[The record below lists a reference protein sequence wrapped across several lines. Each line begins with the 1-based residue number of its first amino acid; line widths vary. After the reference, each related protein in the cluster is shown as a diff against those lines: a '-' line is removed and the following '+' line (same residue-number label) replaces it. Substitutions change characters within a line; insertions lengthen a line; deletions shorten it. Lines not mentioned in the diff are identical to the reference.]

1 MNRFLSSIGRA
12 ITNLRQ
18 NWLISSITIG
28 IISICLF
35 LVGGYL
41 LMTHN
46 LQGVFETWKTQVRVT
61 TYLRD
66 GFPEEDI
73 LAFQDRLSS
82 LPEVHSVTYT
92 SKNKALEEF
101 GIMLGDDR
109 FLIEGLDRNPL
120 PASLRITP
128 KDPYR
133 NLDGVKIILGA
144 IGDDPLVQD
153 IQYGQDWLDRLDR
166 LFYVLDFG
174 AVVLGLTLS
183 LAAVFIISNTIK
195 ITVMARRDELE
206 IMRLVGATES
216 FIRLPFLVEGMI
228 QGMAGAVLSLGLL
241 GGVHT
246 LIASRSDQ
254 PLLTM
259 LNIQSLVFL
268 PLSAIGA
275 IVFGGIVLGGLGSIA
290 SVGKHSR

>member
-1 MNRFLSSIGRA
+1 MNRLVSSISRA

-18 NWLISSITIG
+18 SWLISSITVG

-46 LQGVFETWKTQVRVT
+46 LQGVFETWKNQVLVT
-61 TYLRD
+61 IYLRD
-66 GFPEEDI
+66 GFPEDDI
-73 LAFQDRLSS
+73 LIFQDRLSS

-92 SKNKALEEF
+92 SKDKALEEF
-101 GIMLGDDR
+101 GVMLGDDR

-120 PASLRITP
+120 PASLQITP
-128 KDPYR
+128 KDPFR
-133 NLDGVKIILGA
+133 NLDGVNKILGA

-153 IQYGQDWLDRLDR
+153 IQYGQDWLDTLDR
-166 LFYVLDFG
+166 LFYLLDFG
-174 AVVLGLTLS
+174 ALVLGLTLS

-216 FIRLPFLVEGMI
+216 FIRLPFLVEGVI
-228 QGMAGAVLSLGLL
+228 QGMAGALISLGLL
-241 GGVHT
+241 GGVHA
-246 LIASRSDQ
+246 LLSSRSDQ
-254 PLLTM
+254 PILRM
-259 LNIQSLVFL
+259 LSIESLAFL
-268 PLSAIGA
+268 PLSAMAA
-275 IVFGGIVLGGLGSIA
+275 ILLGGMVLGGLGSLA

>member
-1 MNRFLSSIGRA
+1 MNRFLSSMGRA

-18 NWLISSITIG
+18 NWLISTITIG

-61 TYLRD
+61 IYLRD
-66 GFPEEDI
+66 GFPEEDV
-73 LAFQDRLSS
+73 LTLQDRLSS
-82 LPEVHSVTYT
+82 LSEVHSVTYT
-92 SKNKALEEF
+92 SKDKALEEF
-101 GIMLGDDR
+101 SAMLGEDR

-120 PASLRITP
+120 PSSLRITP
-128 KDPYR
+128 RDPYR

-166 LFYVLDFG
+166 LFKVLNLG
-174 AVVLGLTLS
+174 AIVLGLTLS

-206 IMRLVGATES
+206 IMRFVGATES
-216 FIRLPFLVEGMI
+216 FIRLPFLVEGVI
-228 QGMAGAVLSLGLL
+228 QGMAGAILSLVML
-241 GGVHT
+241 GGVHA
-246 LIASRSDQ
+246 LLASRSEQ
-254 PLLTM
+254 PILTM
-259 LNIQSLVFL
+259 LNIETLAFL
-268 PLSAIGA
+268 PFSAIGA
-275 IVFGGIVLGGLGSIA
+275 ILLGGMVLGGLGSLA

>member
-12 ITNLRQ
+12 ATNLRQ
-18 NWLISSITIG
+18 GWLTSSITIG

-61 TYLRD
+61 AYLRD

-73 LAFQDRLSS
+73 LTFQDRLSS
-82 LPEVHSVTYT
+82 LSEVHSVTYT
-92 SKNKALEEF
+92 SKSKALEEF
-101 GIMLGDDR
+101 GVMLGDDR
-109 FLIEGLDRNPL
+109 FLIESLDRNPL

-133 NLDGVKIILGA
+133 NSDGVKTILGA
-144 IGDDPLVQD
+144 IGDEPLVQD

-166 LFYVLDFG
+166 LFYILGFG

-206 IMRLVGATES
+206 IMRFVGATES
-216 FIRLPFLVEGMI
+216 FIRLPFLVEGVI

-241 GGVHT
+241 SGVHA
-246 LIASRSDQ
+246 LLASRSDQ
-254 PLLTM
+254 PILKM
-259 LNIQSLVFL
+259 LNIDSLAFL

-275 IVFGGIVLGGLGSIA
+275 ILLGGMVLGGLGSLA

>member
-12 ITNLRQ
+12 VTNLRQ

-61 TYLRD
+61 IYLRD

-73 LAFQDRLSS
+73 LILQDRLSS
-82 LPEVHSVTYT
+82 LSEVHSVTYT

-101 GIMLGDDR
+101 GVMLGGDR

-120 PASLRITP
+120 PASLQITP
-128 KDPYR
+128 GDPYR
-133 NLDGVKIILGA
+133 NLDGVNTILAA

-153 IQYGQDWLDRLDR
+153 IQYGQDWLDKLDR
-166 LFYVLDFG
+166 LFNVLYLG
-174 AVVLGLTLS
+174 AIILGLTLS

-206 IMRLVGATES
+206 IMRFVGATES
-216 FIRLPFLVEGMI
+216 FIRLPFLVEGVI

-241 GGVHT
+241 GSVHT
-246 LIASRSDQ
+246 LLASRSDQ
-254 PLLTM
+254 PLLRM
-259 LNIQSLVFL
+259 LNIESLAFL
-268 PLSAIGA
+268 PFSAIGA
-275 IVFGGIVLGGLGSIA
+275 ILLGGMVLGGLGSLA

>member
-1 MNRFLSSIGRA
+1 VNRFLSSIGRA

-73 LAFQDRLSS
+73 LVFQDRLSS

-128 KDPYR
+128 KDTYR

-166 LFYVLDFG
+166 IFNVLDFG

-216 FIRLPFLVEGMI
+216 FIRLPFLVEGVI

-246 LIASRSDQ
+246 LVASRSDQ
-254 PLLTM
+254 PLLMM
-259 LNIQSLVFL
+259 LNIESLVFL

-275 IVFGGIVLGGLGSIA
+275 IVLGGIVLGGLGSLT

>member
-1 MNRFLSSIGRA
+1 VNRFLSSIGRA

-128 KDPYR
+128 KDQYR

-166 LFYVLDFG
+166 LFSVLDFG

-216 FIRLPFLVEGMI
+216 FIRLPFLVEGVI

-241 GGVHT
+241 GVVHA
-246 LIASRSDQ
+246 LVANRSDQ

-268 PLSAIGA
+268 PFSAIGA
-275 IVFGGIVLGGLGSIA
+275 IVLGGIVLGGLGSLA

>member
-1 MNRFLSSIGRA
+1 MNRLLSSIGRA

-41 LMTHN
+41 LMTYN

-66 GFPEEDI
+66 GFQEEDI
-73 LAFQDRLSS
+73 LIFQDRLSS
-82 LPEVHSVTYT
+82 LSEVHSVTYT
-92 SKNKALEEF
+92 SKSKALEEF
-101 GIMLGDDR
+101 GVMLGDDR

-128 KDPYR
+128 KDQYR

-153 IQYGQDWLDRLDR
+153 IQYGQDWLDRLDKV
-166 LFYVLDFG
+166 FYALDFG

-206 IMRLVGATES
+206 IMRYVGATES
-216 FIRLPFLVEGMI
+216 FIRLPFLVEGVI
-228 QGMAGAVLSLGLL
+228 QGMAGAALSLGLL

-246 LIASRSDQ
+246 LLASRSDQ
-254 PLLTM
+254 PLLKM
-259 LNIQSLVFL
+259 LNIESLAFL

-275 IVFGGIVLGGLGSIA
+275 ILLAGMVLGGLGSLA

>member
-1 MNRFLSSIGRA
+1 VNRLLSSIGRA

-41 LMTHN
+41 FMTYN

-66 GFPEEDI
+66 GFQEEDI
-73 LAFQDRLSS
+73 LIFQDRLSS
-82 LPEVHSVTYT
+82 LSEVHSVTYT
-92 SKNKALEEF
+92 SKSKALEEF
-101 GIMLGDDR
+101 GVMLGDDR

-128 KDPYR
+128 KDQYR

-166 LFYVLDFG
+166 VFYALDFG

-206 IMRLVGATES
+206 IMRYVGATES
-216 FIRLPFLVEGMI
+216 FIRLPFLVEGVI
-228 QGMAGAVLSLGLL
+228 QGMAGAALSLGLL

-246 LIASRSDQ
+246 LLASRSDQ
-254 PLLTM
+254 PLLKM
-259 LNIQSLVFL
+259 LNIESLAFL

-275 IVFGGIVLGGLGSIA
+275 ILLAGMVLGGLGSLA

>member
-1 MNRFLSSIGRA
+1 VNRLLSSIGRA

-41 LMTHN
+41 LMTYN

-66 GFPEEDI
+66 GFQEEDI
-73 LAFQDRLSS
+73 LIFQDRLSS
-82 LPEVHSVTYT
+82 LSEVHSVTYT
-92 SKNKALEEF
+92 SKSKALEEF
-101 GIMLGDDR
+101 GVMLGDDR

-128 KDPYR
+128 KDQYR

-166 LFYVLDFG
+166 VFYALDFG

-206 IMRLVGATES
+206 IMRYVGATES
-216 FIRLPFLVEGMI
+216 FIRLPFLVEGVI
-228 QGMAGAVLSLGLL
+228 QGMAGAALSLGLL

-246 LIASRSDQ
+246 LLASRSDQ
-254 PLLTM
+254 PLLKM
-259 LNIQSLVFL
+259 LNIESLAFL

-275 IVFGGIVLGGLGSIA
+275 ILLAGMVLGGLGSLA

>member
-1 MNRFLSSIGRA
+1 MNRFFSSISRA
-12 ITNLRQ
+12 FNSLRQ
-18 NWLISSITIG
+18 NWLISVITIG

-46 LQGVFETWKTQVRVT
+46 LQGVFDTWKNQVKIT
-61 TYLRD
+61 IYLRD
-66 GFPEEDI
+66 GFPEPDI
-73 LAFQDRLSS
+73 LTFQDRLSS

-92 SKNKALEEF
+92 SKKEALKEF
-101 GIMLGDDR
+101 GTMLGDDK

-128 KDPYR
+128 MDSYR
-133 NLDGVKIILGA
+133 NLGGVNTILSA

-153 IQYGQDWLDRLDR
+153 IQYGQEWLDRLDKV
-166 LFYVLDFG
+166 FKFLDLG
-174 AVVLGLTLS
+174 AVVLGMALS

-195 ITVMARRDELE
+195 ITVMARKDELE

-216 FIRLPFLVEGMI
+216 FIRLPFLVEGVI
-228 QGMAGAVLSLGLL
+228 QGMTGAVLSLGLL
-241 GGVHT
+241 GAVHV
-246 LIASRSDQ
+246 LLAGRSER
-254 PLLTM
+254 PF
-259 LNIQSLVFL
+259 LNILNTDTLTFL
-268 PLSAIGA
+268 PLWAIGA
-275 IVFGGIVLGGLGSIA
+275 ILLGGMVLGGLGSLA